1 MPDEISPELLETLRS
16 IDTPSICNAMEI
28 VAPERRG
35 FGYTTRPLFCLRPES
50 GSMVGFARTATICS
64 DVPNRLSP
72 EESLRRR
79 LAYYTYVEKGGP
91 RPSIVVLQDVSESV
105 GKGSFWGEVH
115 SNVHKGL
122 GSVGLVTNGSIR
134 DIPDAAEGF
143 QMLAGMVVPSH
154 AWVGVC
160 EWGVGV
166 TVHGMEVADGDL
178 LHADQHGAV
187 VIPRGAASALPG
199 AVDLIARREQILISA
214 AREPGFSAEVA
225 ARKLQEMAALTS

>member
-1 MPDEISPELLETLRS
+1 MPEDISPELLESLRS
-16 IDTPSICNAMEI
+16 IDTPSICNALEI

-35 FGYTTRPLFCLRPES
+35 FGYTTKSLFCLRPES
-50 GSMVGFARTATICS
+50 GPMVGFARTATICS
-64 DVPNRLSP
+64 DVPDRVSP
-72 EESLRRR
+72 EELHRRR

-91 RPSIVVLQDVSESV
+91 CPSIVVLQDVSESV

-122 GSVGLVTNGSIR
+122 DSVGLVTNGSIR

-143 QMLAGMVVPSH
+143 QMLAGLVVPSH

-160 EWGVGV
+160 EWGIGV

-187 VIPRGAASALPG
+187 VIPREAAAALPG
-199 AVDLIARREQILISA
+199 AADLIVRRERILISA
-214 AREPGFSAEVA
+214 AKEPGFSAEVA
-225 ARKLQEMAALTS
+225 AQKFEEMASLTS